1 MREVS
6 KLTIDLNADLGESF
20 GNYSIGNDSE
30 IIPLISSANVACGFH
45 AGDPGVMI
53 ETVKRIKASG
63 STGLG
68 AHHGFL
74 DLMGFGRRYMQLSD
88 DEVYA
93 TTLYQLSALDGIART
108 YGLSINHVKPHGALY
123 NATFKDDNL
132 ARVIAEAV
140 KDFNPELKLMGLANN
155 NLVKA
160 GEAAGLEVKNE
171 VFADRAYEEDG
182 TLVSRSKE
190 GAMITDSDLA
200 AKRVIRMLKEGKV
213 ESISGKDIDIKADS
227 ICVHGD
233 GEKALEFVKEI
244 RRNLKEQGIDIETF

>member
-68 AHHGFL
+68 AHPGFL

-93 TTLYQLSALDGIART
+93 MMLYQLSALDGLRELT
-108 YGLSINHVKPHGALY
+108 DYQSITLNRMVPCIMQHLKM
-123 NATFKDDNL
+123 TTW
-132 ARVIAEAV
+132 RV
-140 KDFNPELKLMGLANN
+140 
-155 NLVKA
+155 
-160 GEAAGLEVKNE
+160 
-171 VFADRAYEEDG
+171 
-182 TLVSRSKE
+182 
-190 GAMITDSDLA
+190 
-200 AKRVIRMLKEGKV
+200 
-213 ESISGKDIDIKADS
+213 
-227 ICVHGD
+227 
-233 GEKALEFVKEI
+233 
-244 RRNLKEQGIDIETF
+244 